1 MKVSKTNKEWSK
13 ISSNIEYIGAEVK
26 MYDRDDGTNPALD
39 FMDKIH
45 NKLDVPLNNEP
56 DKVTELELTDD
67 EVKILDEDWL

>member
-1 MKVSKTNKEWSK
+1 MKVLKTNKEWSD
-13 ISSNIEYIGAEVK
+13 IFGSIEYLGIEVK

-39 FMDKIH
+39 LMDKIDD
-45 NKLDVPLNNEP
+45 KLDVLLNDEP

>member
-1 MKVSKTNKEWSK
+1 MKVLKTNKEWFE

-39 FMDKIH
+39 LMDKID
-45 NKLDVPLNNEP
+45 NAIDVLSNNEP
-56 DKVTELELTDD
+56 DKVTELELTYD

>member
-26 MYDRDDGTNPALD
+26 MYDKVDGTNPALD
-39 FMDKIH
+39 LMDKID
-45 NKLDVPLNNEP
+45 NKLNVLSNNEP

-67 EVKILDEDWL
+67 EVKILDKDWL